1 MINKKRTH
9 NSELSGSSKIK
20 DTTSRAKAINEIP
33 GTSFSSNEI
42 KINPSKTTAGSV
54 VSISCSVTNDGEI
67 IGEHTSE
74 LRINGEIVE
83 RQTLILFGGKTQVIN
98 FNRVFSGPGEYEVEI
113 DDLKGTLLVKP
124 VKHSSAPAIP
134 VPKLSNAIP
143 NKIKLSDL
151 KIEPAVMA
159 AGETATV
166 SCLLTN
172 EGRIDQ
178 QYKAELKINNQVVG
192 TQSILLVPEQQKRVV
207 FSGSIEDPGE
217 HTIAIGFLKG
227 KLVVTG

>member
-1 MINKKRTH
+1 MINKKRNH
-9 NSELSGSSKIK
+9 NSELSGSSKIR
-20 DTTSRAKAINEIP
+20 DLPPRAKAINEIP
-33 GTSFSSNEI
+33 KTSFSSKEI
-42 KINPSKTTAGSV
+42 NISPSKTTAGSV

-67 IGEHTSE
+67 IGEHISE

-98 FNRVFSGPGEYEVEI
+98 FNRVFSDPGEYEVEI
-113 DDLKGTLLVKP
+113 DDLKSALLVKQAKP
-124 VKHSSAPAIP
+124 IAAPTTHIP
-134 VPKLSNAIP
+134 KPSNAVP